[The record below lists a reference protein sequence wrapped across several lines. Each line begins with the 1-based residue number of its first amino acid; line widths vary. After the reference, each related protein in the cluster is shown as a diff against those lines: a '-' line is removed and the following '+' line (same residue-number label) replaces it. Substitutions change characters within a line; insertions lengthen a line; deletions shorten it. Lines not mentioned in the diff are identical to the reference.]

1 MSKNNNN
8 PANSLGRDIPK
19 DFKPM
24 TQGTLRLEVP
34 KKDGYH
40 RHWFRG
46 DPGRIAR
53 ALKAYYTFVD
63 PDDETVDVNNFDL
76 AGDSTVGGNTD
87 LGTRVSVVSG
97 DDIQHNGQPSR
108 LYLMECPEHLY
119 EESQRILAQ
128 RNEDIAHAL
137 RGGSRDGEE
146 QDKIYNKEAPPNLFT
161 PNKQRRP

>member
-8 PANSLGRDIPK
+8 PANSISETTLPK

-34 KKDGYH
+34 KKDGFH

-53 ALKAYYTFVD
+53 ALKAYYKFVD
-63 PDDETVDVNNFDL
+63 PDEVDINNFDM
-76 AGDSTVGGNTD
+76 AGDSTVSGNTD

-97 DDIQHNGQPSR
+97 DDIQHSGQPSR
-108 LYLMECPEHLY
+108 LYLMECPEELY
-119 EESQRILAQ
+119 EESQRILAE
-128 RNEDIAHAL
+128 RNEDVAAAL
-137 RGGSRDGEE
+137 RGGKMGVDEA
-146 QDKIYNKEAPPNLFT
+146 DKAYNKEAPPNLFT